1 MKRLMIVSLLA
12 IVSFWT
18 SSILLHAET
27 SQTDSMSQVQLCFGG
42 VTNAVFEFEQ
52 PSEFTVDM
60 ADGPQAITKE
70 YINIGGVLLDFKVS
84 SSTNVPITKVMIIY
98 GGFRE
103 EVEII
108 DTFDGTYQVHVPV
121 IQSNSTQM
129 IYIVAYSE

>member
-1 MKRLMIVSLLA
+1 MKRYLIVSLLA
-12 IVSFWT
+12 IVSLFT
-18 SSILLHAET
+18 FSTAMHAET
-27 SQTDSMSQVQLCFGG
+27 NTTPALQLCFSGAS
-42 VTNAVFEFEQ
+42 NAVYEFDS
-52 PSEFTVDM
+52 PSYSTIDM
-60 ADGPQAITKE
+60 SAGNQFIIITD
-70 YINIGGVLLDFKVS
+70 YTYMNGALLDFKVS

>member
-27 SQTDSMSQVQLCFGG
+27 TQTASMSQVQLCFGG

-60 ADGPQAITKE
+60 ANGPQAITKE

-84 SSTNVPITKVMIIY
+84 SSTNTPISKVLIVWGSFREEIDLTDTYEQYHQVLVPIT
-98 GGFRE
+98 G
-103 EVEII
+103 
-108 DTFDGTYQVHVPV
+108 
-121 IQSNSTQM
+121 SQM
-129 IYIVAYSE
+129 VYISAY